1 MSSFLAIW
9 GILISH
15 RVRLM
20 AVPEVK
26 PKQQVKALC
35 SVTALS
41 PNSGTP
47 IGLLPLYS
55 APSHSV
61 SLPFDKSFPQ
71 SDLLLTPKQ
80 EQAPRSR
87 SCAWLCR
94 APALVAPVVS
104 SHERRVAVFFP
115 PIFVSNWV
123 FSLQCYH
130 FSHLW
135 QKDRNTAFSLKQD
148 PSGGPVAPDF
158 NASVGKVS
166 PEPRY
171 ISSLSFGISSLFL
184 GHLLPNELLE

>member
-26 PKQQVKALC
+26 PKQQVKVLC

-41 PNSGTP
+41 LNSGTP
-47 IGLLPLYS
+47 SGCYPCTLPPSRAASLL
-55 APSHSV
+55 
-61 SLPFDKSFPQ
+61 FDKSFLQ
-71 SDLLLTPKQ
+71 SHLLLTSDQ

-94 APALVAPVVS
+94 APALVAPALSHPPVVS
-104 SHERRVAVFFP
+104 SSGTGVAVFFS

-123 FSLQCYH
+123 FSLIFGRRTEIQPLGR
-130 FSHLW
+130 S
-135 QKDRNTAFSLKQD
+135 RI
-148 PSGGPVAPDF
+148 PVGIWYPQI
-158 NASVGKVS
+158 SVLV
-166 PEPRY
+166 
-171 ISSLSFGISSLFL
+171 
-184 GHLLPNELLE
+184 

>member
-41 PNSGTP
+41 PNSGMP

-55 APSHSV
+55 PPSHSV

-104 SHERRVAVFFP
+104 SHGRRVAVFFP
-115 PIFVSNWV
+115 LLFVSNWV
-123 FSLQCYH
+123 FSLQC
-130 FSHLW
+130 LP
-135 QKDRNTAFSLKQD
+135 LL
-148 PSGGPVAPDF
+148 
-158 NASVGKVS
+158 
-166 PEPRY
+166 
-171 ISSLSFGISSLFL
+171 SSLAEGQKYSL
-184 GHLLPNELLE
+184 